1 MNLYCKLSAL
11 DTYNTALLALTF
23 KNMKEPEKV
32 AELNAL
38 LATRQ
43 AADGSFE
50 GGRDTITRA
59 RSPEA

>member
-1 MNLYCKLSAL
+1 MNLYSKLSAL

-38 LATRQ
+38 LPT
-43 AADGSFE
+43 
-50 GGRDTITRA
+50 A
-59 RSPEA
+59 RSRAEETPSRVRDHRRREL